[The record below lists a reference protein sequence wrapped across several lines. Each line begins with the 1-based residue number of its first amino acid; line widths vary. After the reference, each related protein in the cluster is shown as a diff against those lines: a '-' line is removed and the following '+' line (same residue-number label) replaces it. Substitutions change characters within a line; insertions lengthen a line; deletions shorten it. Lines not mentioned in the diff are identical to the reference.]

1 MDRIRGFDGL
11 RALAL
16 TAVFLQHY
24 TRLGRDLELGGY
36 GVWLFFAL
44 SGFLI
49 VRILHDQRRRVE
61 AGAATAWSALRRFFW
76 RRTLRIFPI
85 YYLILALFTALG
97 ALAWVTDWWWPAAP
111 WHYAY
116 LSNFYFASEGRWVGR
131 FGPFWSLAVE
141 EQFYLLAAPAIL
153 FAPSRWTGGICVA
166 LVVAALACDLSLRAS
181 GASAMW
187 LYVNPLTNFGMLAL
201 GGWAAL
207 KLPAKPRDGT
217 RSWALL
223 PMLAVVA
230 FILGFSRLGEFRPAE
245 AGLLAAAPFWSTLV
259 LAVSALALVYRNQ
272 QSTLV
277 KVLEWGPIA
286 YWGRISYG
294 FYLYHNL
301 LPHNLLTSLFRRLGL
316 DWRVGEI
323 PEAAFSFALGFGL
336 AALSWKLIERPIMS
350 FKDRP
355 PRFEGLRALWR
366 DRVAG
371 AQPARAEG

>member
-24 TRLGRDLELGGY
+24 TRPGRDLELGGY

-49 VRILHDQRRRVE
+49 VRILHTQRERVE
-61 AGAATAWSALRRFFW
+61 AGAATVWSALRRFFW

-85 YYLILALFTALG
+85 YYLVLALFTGLG
-97 ALAWVTDWWWPAAP
+97 ALMWVKDWWWPAAP

-116 LSNFYFASEGRWVGR
+116 LSNFYFAVEGRWVGR
-131 FGPFWSLAVE
+131 FGPFWSLAIE
-141 EQFYLLAAPAIL
+141 EQFYLFAAPAIL
-153 FAPSRWTGGICVA
+153 FAPSRWTKGICIA
-166 LVVAALACDLSLRAS
+166 VVIAALACDLTLRSS
-181 GASAMW
+181 GATAMW

-207 KLPAKPRDGT
+207 GQPLRPRDGT
-217 RSWALL
+217 RSWGVLTI
-223 PMLAVVA
+223 LAVIV
-230 FILGFSRLGEFRPAE
+230 FLVGFSRLGAFRPAVSS
-245 AGLLAAAPFWSTLV
+245 LLAGAPFWSTAILATATLV
-259 LAVSALALVYRNQ
+259 LVYRNQ
-272 QSTLV
+272 RSTLV

-301 LPHNLLTSLFRRLGL
+301 LPHNLLAPLLRTLGL
-316 DWRVGEI
+316 SWRTGEI
-323 PEAAFSFALGFGL
+323 SEALFSFGLGFAL
-336 AALSWKLIERPIMS
+336 AALSWRLIERPLLG

-355 PRFEGLRALWR
+355 PNLRVPKALFR
-366 DRVAG
+366 GRA
-371 AQPARAEG
+371 AAPQPARAEG